1 MVPVHRLEVVVAET
15 ADQVVEAGL
24 DLVAATSVGTAGVV
38 AAAVE
43 AMVAAVVVMVAAAVV
58 MVVVEVEATV
68 AVHLV
73 PGTDSISWLP

>member
-1 MVPVHRLEVVVAET
+1 LEVVVAET

-24 DLVAATSVGTAGVV
+24 DLVAVTSVGTPGVV
-38 AAAVE
+38 VAAVEAMAAAVE
-43 AMVAAVVVMVAAAVV
+43 AMVAAVEAT
-58 MVVVEVEATV
+58 VVVEVEATV